1 MGEGAFVSSAWR
13 IPFVIGVGLAVVGY
27 VLRRKATTDQPL
39 ATVLKT
45 HQSHVVRLTFL
56 RAANIA
62 RRRMVTTYSLEYLK
76 NTLHLP
82 STPASPQYRWPICSA
97 AARRPSWRPCRWTG
111 QARPGVSP
119 GCRGS
124 RGLRGR
130 RQEIHEVDVRY
141 R

>member
-1 MGEGAFVSSAWR
+1 MGSSAGQVLIAVTLLGLRSMMGEDAFVSSAWR

-27 VLRRKATTDQPL
+27 VLRRKATTERPL

-45 HQSHVVRLTFL
+45 YRSHVVRLAFL

-62 RRRMVTTYSLEYLK
+62 RCSMVTTYSLEYLK
-76 NTLHLP
+76 P
-82 STPASPQYRWPICSA
+82 FVA
-97 AARRPSWRPCRWTG
+97 ALLLDR

-124 RGLRGR
+124 RGLGGR
-130 RQEIHEVDVRY
+130 RQDIYEVDVRY